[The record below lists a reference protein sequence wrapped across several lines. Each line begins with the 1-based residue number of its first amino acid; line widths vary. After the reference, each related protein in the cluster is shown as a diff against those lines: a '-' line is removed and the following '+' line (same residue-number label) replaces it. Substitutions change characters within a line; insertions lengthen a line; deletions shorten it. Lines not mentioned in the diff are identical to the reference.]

1 MSTALTILTILVPIG
16 FALLLGVMAG
26 RTGLIDPKQSK
37 PFFTLALDFCL
48 PSLMFVTTATMSI
61 AELTNWR
68 FYLGIS
74 LGLLVIYG
82 AALALSLTIFR
93 KSLSESSLQALNSSF
108 PNMAAMG
115 VPLLTAVLGA
125 SAVVSVV
132 IGNLI
137 SSIVLLPITLTM
149 LEAGS
154 PDKKGTGTSAVVW
167 ASLAGAMMKP
177 IVWAPLAGAAL
188 AFAHVPLPD
197 LIKKSFNLMGEATSS
212 VSLFAIGLLLAG
224 QTFRI
229 NRGSIVD
236 IGFKLL
242 AQPAA
247 MWLLAI
253 LLGVSGANSREMVL
267 LGALPTASMIAAFAG
282 EYNVGIDET
291 DAAILLSTIFSIVT
305 LGAFVALTL

>member
-1 MSTALTILTILVPIG
+1 MSVLLTILTILVPIG
-16 FALLLGVMAG
+16 FALLLGVLAG
-26 RTGLIDPKQSK
+26 RTGLIK
-37 PFFTLALDFCL
+37 PERNDVLFVLALDFCL

-74 LGLLVIYG
+74 VGLLVIYG
-82 AALALSLTIFR
+82 VALGLSLKIFK

-137 SSIVLLPITLTM
+137 SGIVLLPITLTM

-154 PDKKGTGTSAVVW
+154 PDKEGKETSTVIW
-167 ASLAGAMMKP
+167 TSLLGAIKKP
-177 IVWAPLAGAAL
+177 IVWAPLAGAAM
-188 AFAHVPLPD
+188 AFAHIPMPD
-197 LIKKSFNLMGEATSS
+197 LAKKSFDLMGEATSS

-224 QTFRI
+224 QKFRV
-229 NRGSIVD
+229 NRGSMLN
-236 IGFKLL
+236 IGFKLV
-242 AQPAA
+242 AQPGV

-253 LLGVSGANSREMVL
+253 LLGVSGANRREMIL

-282 EYNVGIDET
+282 QYKVGIGET
-291 DAAILLSTIFSIVT
+291 DATILLSTVLSICT